1 MLPKSEVCRDWFCSE
16 LWKQWSLALTLAPP
30 EVLLCNRMG
39 SGPSKRAK
47 AEFNMAQDY
56 QVVF

>member
-1 MLPKSEVCRDWFCSE
+1 MLPKSEACRDWFCSE
-16 LWKQWSLALTLAPP
+16 LWKRWSLALALD

-47 AEFNMAQDY
+47 AEFKMAEDY
-56 QVVF
+56 QVLF